1 MCDEDDEILPKEQ
14 VEMLQK
20 VFDTFDREKQGFITA
35 EMVSAMLSMM
45 GLKFNNTELME
56 VIAEIDE
63 DGSGQIEFDEFLIL
77 AKKFMTEDEDEDA
90 GELEKELKEAFRL
103 YDKEG
108 NGYITTKVLKE
119 ILAQLDS
126 SLSNEDLDGMIEE
139 IDEDGS
145 GTVDFDEFMEMMTG

>member
-1 MCDEDDEILPKEQ
+1 MDDDPLPKEQ
-14 VEMLQK
+14 VEQLQK
-20 VFDTFDREKQGFITA
+20 VFETFDKDNLGYIT
-35 EMVSAMLSMM
+35 E
-45 GLKFNNTELME
+45 
-56 VIAEIDE
+56 EIDE
-63 DGSGQIEFDEFLIL
+63 DGSGQIEFEEFLVL

-108 NGYITTKVLKE
+108 QGYITTDVLKT
-119 ILAQLDS
+119 ILAELDS
-126 SLSNEDLDGMIEE
+126 SLSNDDLDGMIEE

>member
-1 MCDEDDEILPKEQ
+1 MSEAEDVLPKEQ
-14 VEMLQK
+14 VEMLKK
-20 VFDTFDREKQGFITA
+20 VFDTFDREKLGYITA
-35 EMVSAMLSMM
+35 DTVAAMLSMM
-45 GLKFNNTELME
+45 GLKFNSKELNE
-56 VIAEIDE
+56 VIEEIDE

-77 AKKFMTEDEDEDA
+77 AKKFMTEDEDEDS

-108 NGYITTKVLKE
+108 NGYISTAVLKT
-119 ILAQLDS
+119 ILAELDS
-126 SLSNEDLDGMIEE
+126 SLSDEDLDGMIEE